1 MQITSYT
8 NNATIPTESQFN
20 FILEVAPWADCG
32 IAEYMGIIGQTSNDE
47 LWDLLAAEVNRVRD
61 WLDNEA
67 ASGAMDARTDE
78 PQIAIVRQR
87 PAADEDGDFPPSH
100 EWPIVID
107 WN

>member
-1 MQITSYT
+1 MPAETK
-8 NNATIPTESQFN
+8 FD
-20 FILEVAPWADCG
+20 FILEVAAWADCG
-32 IAEYMGIIGQTSNDE
+32 ISEYMGLTGNPTNDE
-47 LWDLLAAEVNRVRD
+47 LWDLLAADVDRVRD

-78 PQIAIVRQR
+78 PQIALIRKR
-87 PAADEDGDFPPSH
+87 PEADEDGDFPPSH